1 MKIYTPSNQHK
12 SRNSSRLSRRRENK
26 YEMDKVSLS
35 FYRRNIDAIFW
46 KTTRNG
52 TNRISISVVIVSGVL
67 VVEAWLR
74 LNFREASKR
83 VCFRS
88 TPDFLPARNANWIIK
103 CPCPHSCRFQR
114 KLPSFFIFFFLTINQ
129 NATTSFTPLTPSF
142 PSVHRSRFIV
152 IVFSRSLISLGIPR
166 RIAISRRSLPS
177 PMGIPTAPFVIH
189 FALNTGHQI
198 KLSSPSHLVFLR
210 LLIPAPPSNSVSEVS
225 SLLFLSRLRAE
236 GRRFVD
242 LSRWNEICAD
252 VCGRVREIR
261 NNKEKNNNGTNG
273 VKQSEK
279 PMKSRQNGT
288 VISRGWWILKLS
300 EGSEKEKR
308 NCPGIRGM

>member
-103 CPCPHSCRFQR
+103 RPCPHSCRFQR
-114 KLPSFFIFFFLTINQ
+114 KLPFLLFFFLTINQ
-129 NATTSFTPLTPSF
+129 NATTSFTPLTSSF

-177 PMGIPTAPFVIH
+177 PHGNSDRAVRNPFCPQYGTPNKVIIA
-189 FALNTGHQI
+189 FASS
-198 KLSSPSHLVFLR
+198 LSSVTHPRPSLEF
-210 LLIPAPPSNSVSEVS
+210 
-225 SLLFLSRLRAE
+225 
-236 GRRFVD
+236 
-242 LSRWNEICAD
+242 C
-252 VCGRVREIR
+252 
-261 NNKEKNNNGTNG
+261 
-273 VKQSEK
+273 
-279 PMKSRQNGT
+279 
-288 VISRGWWILKLS
+288 
-300 EGSEKEKR
+300 
-308 NCPGIRGM
+308 

>member
-103 CPCPHSCRFQR
+103 RPCPHSCRFQR
-114 KLPSFFIFFFLTINQ
+114 KLPFLLFFFLTINQ
-129 NATTSFTPLTPSF
+129 NATTSFTPSHPKLSIR
-142 PSVHRSRFIV
+142 SSIEIHRYCF
-152 IVFSRSLISLGIPR
+152 L
-166 RIAISRRSLPS
+166 SLPHFPRHPS
-177 PMGIPTAPFVIH
+177 TNRDIATLPPFPHGNSDRAVRNPFCPQYGTPNKVIIA
-189 FALNTGHQI
+189 FASS
-198 KLSSPSHLVFLR
+198 LSSVTHPRPSLEF
-210 LLIPAPPSNSVSEVS
+210 
-225 SLLFLSRLRAE
+225 
-236 GRRFVD
+236 
-242 LSRWNEICAD
+242 C
-252 VCGRVREIR
+252 
-261 NNKEKNNNGTNG
+261 
-273 VKQSEK
+273 
-279 PMKSRQNGT
+279 
-288 VISRGWWILKLS
+288 
-300 EGSEKEKR
+300 
-308 NCPGIRGM
+308 